1 MGDYWKW
8 QQEGGPVV
16 RVHSRVIAGLARENA
31 DEFHGILLG
40 TVSPQTAEVVVE
52 DFARLPDDG
61 AFDPLNGLIAGQKP
75 HSLPAVG
82 YFRYEVGAGLRLTQ
96 EDRERF
102 RRDFP
107 GPLHVL
113 MLFQGGGG
121 NVRWADAYVQP
132 EPGNRHRDL
141 TSAAPTR
148 AAPRA
153 DEEAPRRSWRRFAS
167 PMLAIGAGFLIGVIA
182 YLALR
187 GDPRQDAHVRA
198 STSAPRAQSE
208 VPPVAPPLATAPLAT
223 APAPAPKAD
232 PSEADRIVDPGGA
245 KAVIRSVLDR
255 WSSALLHNDLD
266 GYVSLYA
273 PSVGPY
279 FNDKRAS
286 RAQVAD
292 EVRRSIARHGAVT
305 MYKISDVNIEPVDE
319 NHATATFRKQWRTVG
334 NAFSGDEKAQ
344 LGFERQHGNWVI
356 TSEKELKVYSV
367 HRK

>member
-16 RVHSRVIAGLARENA
+16 SVHSRVIAGLARENA

-52 DFARLPDDG
+52 DFARLPSDA
-61 AFDPLNGLIAGQKP
+61 AFDPLNGLVAGQKP

-82 YFRYEVGAGLRLTQ
+82 YFRYEAGSGLRLTE

-121 NVRWADAYVQP
+121 DVRWADAYVQP
-132 EPGNRHRDL
+132 EPGSRHRNL
-141 TSAAPTR
+141 PSAAPTR
-148 AAPRA
+148 AAA
-153 DEEAPRRSWRRFAS
+153 GTDGQALRRSWGRFAS
-167 PMLAIGAGFLIGVIA
+167 PMLAIAAGFLIGVIA

-187 GDPRQDAHVRA
+187 GDPRQDAAHAGATTTTTRV
-198 STSAPRAQSE
+198 QSE
-208 VPPVAPPLATAPLAT
+208 VPPAAPPPVAT
-223 APAPAPKAD
+223 APAPAAKPAAA
-232 PSEADRIVDPGGA
+232 EADRSVDPGGA
-245 KAVIRSVLDR
+245 KEGIRSVLDR
-255 WSSALLHNDLD
+255 WSNALVHNDLD
-266 GYVSLYA
+266 TYVSLYA

-279 FNDKRAS
+279 FNARRAS

-292 EVRRSIARHGAVT
+292 EVRRSIVAARRRHDGQDQRC
-305 MYKISDVNIEPVDE
+305 KIEPVDE
-319 NHATATFRKQWRTVG
+319 NHAIATFRKQWRTAG